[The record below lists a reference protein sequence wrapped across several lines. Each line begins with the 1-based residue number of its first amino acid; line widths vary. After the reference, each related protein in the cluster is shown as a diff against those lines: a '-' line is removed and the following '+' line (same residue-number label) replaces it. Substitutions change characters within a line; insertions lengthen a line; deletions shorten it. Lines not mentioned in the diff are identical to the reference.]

1 MTYFFQCNGKESC
14 KNTDV
19 DERYCEEEMFVCNNE
34 EYVSTVLFKLLKVLK
49 KLVTFRNRNHRIYTM
64 EPSDPKYFRSTK
76 QTNVMENAD
85 VIFARTK
92 LDATRIMTIL
102 ECIATTLFILE

>member
-34 EYVSTVLFKLLKVLK
+34 EYVSTILFKLLIVLK
-49 KLVTFRNRNHRIYTM
+49 
-64 EPSDPKYFRSTK
+64 
-76 QTNVMENAD
+76 
-85 VIFARTK
+85 
-92 LDATRIMTIL
+92 
-102 ECIATTLFILE
+102 